1 MSKICIFLLVGLVS
15 VYKWWCTLSM
25 FSEFRSGKLILTSS
39 FLQIVRVSDLQYLF
53 RLGRRQ
59 LVKAIK
65 SSCNQAIR
73 VNSYFVTSGLS
84 ILCKLFLIGSCLEN
98 VAHGLVELLL

>member
-1 MSKICIFLLVGLVS
+1 MSKICIFLLVCLDS